1 VNLKGIRNAT
11 SRIALTAFILVI
23 GIFILAG
30 YFFPVSILTNLRIIL
45 LNLAVVVA
53 GFAVLAGIANLL
65 NVHVKK
71 IRRKQKG
78 SFYSTILIIALAI
91 TFLLGIA
98 APSIPVV
105 ETLFADTFNYIQLP
119 VEATLMGILAITLT
133 YASIRLLRR
142 RLNVLSIVFLVTVL
156 IILFGTAFLSL
167 LGMNGAIIRL
177 FDQVFAT
184 AGARG
189 ILIGVAL
196 GMLVTGLRVL
206 FGADRPIG
214 AK

>member
-1 VNLKGIRNAT
+1 MNLKGIRNAT
-11 SRIALTAFILVI
+11 SRITLTAFILVI

-30 YFFPVSILTNLRIIL
+30 FFFPVDLLTGFRVIL
-45 LNLAVVVA
+45 LNLAVIVA

-65 NVHVKK
+65 TVHFKK

-78 SFYSTILIIALAI
+78 SVYSTILIIALAV
-91 TFLLGIA
+91 TFLLGIL
-98 APSIPVV
+98 APSIPIM
-105 ETLFADTFNYIQLP
+105 ETWFADTFYYIQLP
-119 VEATLMGILAITLT
+119 IEATLMGILAITLT

-142 RLNVLSIVFLVTVL
+142 RLNVITVVFLATVL